1 MIYMRYVIHVYFC
14 LKKEKLSRKGVK
26 EMPFVHVELV
36 EGRSPEQ
43 LENMMKDI
51 TEAVH
56 KNTDAPKEHIHV
68 IINEMKKGTY
78 GVNGE
83 WKK

>member
-1 MIYMRYVIHVYFC
+1 
-14 LKKEKLSRKGVK
+14 
-26 EMPFVHVELV
+26 MPFVHVELV

-56 KNTDAPKEHIHV
+56 KNTQAPKEHIHV

-78 GVNGE
+78 GVMVNG
-83 WKK
+83 KNKSHPHLIFLFISG

>member
-1 MIYMRYVIHVYFC
+1 MIKDIKHVFISD
-14 LKKEKLSRKGVK
+14 KKGDET
-26 EMPFVHVELV
+26 MPFVHVELV

-56 KNTDAPKEHIHV
+56 KNTQAPKEHIHV